1 MKWESV
7 RVHVSEKKSFF
18 KYCKVIQKLLRYTE
32 TVIFDKWFI
41 EVSVILTNIVKKKI
55 THKQYLKKKRKNIL

>member
-1 MKWESV
+1 MKRESV
-7 RVHVSEKKSFF
+7 RVHVSQKQSFF

-41 EVSVILTNIVKKKI
+41 KVSVILTNVVKKKI
-55 THKQYLKKKRKNIL
+55 THKQCLKKKRKKI